1 MSAKVRVSRT
11 TTRSMATEEQS
22 ESQDLI
28 DIENGTEQA
37 AQDADGP
44 EEQTEILSSV
54 ASQESPAFA
63 HE

>member
-1 MSAKVRVSRT
+1 
-11 TTRSMATEEQS
+11 MATEEQS

-63 HE
+63 HEWTRSVVS